1 MTPTPSLYS
10 APSPHEISQ
19 LAWTRRNNPDL
30 ALAIATEAGRLS
42 DQDKTTAKPVMKE
55 AVR

>member
-10 APSPHEISQ
+10 APEMK
-19 LAWTRRNNPDL
+19 WTRINGSWVQVPMILTRTPSGL
-30 ALAIATEAGRLS
+30 KE
-42 DQDKTTAKPVMKE
+42 KPVMKE